1 MLLFSLFISLDTSTP
16 SCSSWLLLVVAA
28 ADVAGRPVFSLVE
41 LTAHVHIEQACVHAG
56 SRGELCGDTTT
67 AATCSDTTIV
77 GHARQHTAVAT
88 TAAVTATMT
97 TEIRSALV

>member
-1 MLLFSLFISLDTSTP
+1 M
-16 SCSSWLLLVVAA
+16 LLVVAA